1 MYFSLWITTFIF
13 HAYILYRYNEYN
25 EYINTF
31 HSTCTYIAV
40 IHNEFLHVGAV
51 VHAHKLHIAHIVSAV
66 FLFLVYLF
74 IYIYIYTAHIVS
86 TIFLFWVD
94 VCVYIYTYILYYI
107 YIYVLWLS
115 ATSFLMK
122 GGGVYARKLPI
133 THKTCVSYIFFLMVY
148 ASYVHMYIHIYVYT
162 GAVSVPT
169 NYTLLTKCV
178 SDTCIY
184 VYVYKY
190 TYIHI
195 NVCIYNFM
203 YIHTYTY
210 IYIHTLVN

>member
-122 GGGVYARKLPI
+122 VRRCIRPQTTHYTQNLCQLYFLFDGICIVCAYVHTHICIYRSGVCAHEL
-133 THKTCVSYIFFLMVY
+133 HAAHQMCVR
-148 ASYVHMYIHIYVYT
+148 HMYI
-162 GAVSVPT
+162 
-169 NYTLLTKCV
+169 
-178 SDTCIY
+178 CI
-184 VYVYKY
+184 
-190 TYIHI
+190 
-195 NVCIYNFM
+195 CI
-203 YIHTYTY
+203 
-210 IYIHTLVN
+210 